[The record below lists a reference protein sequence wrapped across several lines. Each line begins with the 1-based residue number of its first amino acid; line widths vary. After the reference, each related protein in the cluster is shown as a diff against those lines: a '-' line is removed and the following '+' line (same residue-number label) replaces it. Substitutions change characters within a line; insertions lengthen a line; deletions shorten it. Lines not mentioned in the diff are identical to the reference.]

1 MCPNSPPV
9 PADLTNVVAISAGLT
24 HGLALLPNGTVRAF
38 GCSYNGETN
47 VPPDLTNAVAVSA
60 GNGSS
65 LALTSDGRVVF
76 WGHTTNP
83 PPGLVTATSIS
94 AGNLFN
100 LAVASDLQVVINFVA
115 PLIQTVQVGSQ
126 AFFSVSASGAP
137 PLSYQW
143 YFGTNALAG
152 ATNQHLA
159 LDNIQAS
166 QAGTYTVTV
175 TNAQGA
181 ATSQPVTL
189 SVTPVV
195 KISMVPAISLT
206 GAVGASFRID
216 YINARGPTN
225 AWTTLATVT
234 LTNTQQFYS
243 DYSASGQPPRLYRIV
258 QLP

>member
-1 MCPNSPPV
+1 
-9 PADLTNVVAISAGLT
+9 VVAVAAGQD
-24 HGLALLPNGTVRAF
+24 HILALLRGGTIRAF
-38 GCSYNGETN
+38 GCDFFGETD

-60 GNGSS
+60 GQYSS
-65 LALTSDGRVVF
+65 LALTSDGRVVA
-76 WGHTTNP
+76 WGDNTNP
-83 PPGLVTATSIS
+83 PASLVTATSIS
-94 AGNLFN
+94 AGNGLLGLDLFN
-100 LAVASDLQVVINFVA
+100 LALANAPQSMPFINFVA
-115 PLIQTVQVGSQ
+115 PLSQTVQVGSQ

-143 YFGTNALAG
+143 YFGTNALVG

-159 LDNIQAS
+159 LNNVQAS

-181 ATSQPVTL
+181 ATSQPVAL
-189 SVTPVV
+189 NVTARVE
-195 KISMVPAISLT
+195 IFMVPAISLA

-216 YINARGPTN
+216 YINALGPTN

-234 LTNTQQFYS
+234 LTNAQQFYP
-243 DYSASGQPPRLYRIV
+243 DYSAIGQPSRFYRIS